1 MTTALSGANTIVT
14 DADAGIGHAVAL
26 QLPSGGLNVIVH
38 GRDAGRGDAVAREIT
53 GEGRSARFVA
63 ADLLD
68 KREVA
73 RPMDEAAD
81 VERLI
86 TAADSARELD
96 DHVLGLHP
104 NGVNPD
110 ALWVSAQALKS
121 AP

>member
-1 MTTALSGANTIVT
+1 MTTALS
-14 DADAGIGHAVAL
+14 
-26 QLPSGGLNVIVH
+26 
-38 GRDAGRGDAVAREIT
+38 R
-53 GEGRSARFVA
+53 EGRSARFVA

-73 RPMDEAAD
+73 RLMDEAAD

-86 TAADSARELD
+86 TATVSARELD
-96 DHVLGLHP
+96 DHVLWLHP
-104 NGVNPD
+104 NGVDPA

>member
-1 MTTALSGANTIVT
+1 MTTALS
-14 DADAGIGHAVAL
+14 
-26 QLPSGGLNVIVH
+26 
-38 GRDAGRGDAVAREIT
+38 R
-53 GEGRSARFVA
+53 EGRSARFVT

-73 RPMDEAAD
+73 RFMDEAAD

-86 TAADSARELD
+86 TATGSARELD

-104 NGVNPD
+104 NGGNPD
-110 ALWVSAQALKS
+110 ALGVSAQALKS